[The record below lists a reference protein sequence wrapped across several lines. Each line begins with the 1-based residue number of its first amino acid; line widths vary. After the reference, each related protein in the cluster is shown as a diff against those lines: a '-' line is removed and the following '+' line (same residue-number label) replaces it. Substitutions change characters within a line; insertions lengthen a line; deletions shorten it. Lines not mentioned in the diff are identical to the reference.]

1 MPVRGSDGF
10 DGSVLKTDA
19 LGGYAIMIVQDE
31 QRPLARSSSRDRVVS
46 TGTKVERE
54 RGAGGRGGSGERGGR
69 GGRGDRVALCL
80 PVQTEKEG
88 QRERAR
94 ERESRCRSI
103 TRAYPHVTECV

>member
-54 RGAGGRGGSGERGGR
+54 RGAGGRGGRGERG
-69 GGRGDRVALCL
+69 ALCL

>member
-54 RGAGGRGGSGERGGR
+54 RGAGGRGGRGKGGEGGGR
-69 GGRGDRVALCL
+69 GSRALCL